1 MAVVYGA
8 RPMSEP
14 RQAPPSPAQGAE
26 STRAAGRGVV
36 FITAA
41 KLYFIVVG
49 YVVQFALPRLLGS
62 AARYGAYSTVM
73 TTASIL
79 NNVLVTGTIQSVSKF
94 TSERDDRAPSALRS
108 ALVYQAVLA
117 GVVGLVY
124 FSLSGWIASGFLKKA
139 SLAPYLRICTVVVV
153 AYAIYATLIGAL
165 NGAKKFSRQAAFD
178 VTFSTLRTGLTLGL
192 AAAGLGV
199 MGALGGFAI
208 AASFIVVAALVV
220 VGTGARG
227 EGVPVSRYVAFAGP
241 LFLYHLLLNGAMTFD
256 LVLLSR
262 YASLAAEASGHV
274 GAEAELIANA
284 QAGYYKAAQAF
295 ALIPYQAILSVGFV
309 LFPLVSRAT
318 FDQDLGATKS
328 YIKGAMRFSLL
339 LVAGGAAVF
348 ASRPAEVI
356 GLVFPPAYRV
366 AGPAL
371 TILSGG
377 FVAFSMFV
385 IACTILNGAGRAW
398 DATMAAAIT
407 LVAVIGANAWLVP
420 GKLQV
425 EGLVA
430 TATATS
436 LGMTIGAVVAGGTV
450 LRRFGALVPVATV
463 ARVAVAAA
471 AAVAVGRAIGD
482 HGKMVTLGAA
492 IAVFA
497 TYLVVLVVL
506 REIRRE
512 DLAVVR
518 KIARRG

>member
-1 MAVVYGA
+1 
-8 RPMSEP
+8 MSEP
-14 RQAPPSPAQGAE
+14 REAAAPEAQGAQNA
-26 STRAAGRGVV
+26 RAAGRGVV

-49 YVVQFALPRLLGS
+49 YIVQFALPRLLGS
-62 AARYGAYSTVM
+62 AALYGAYSTVM

-108 ALVYQAVLA
+108 ALLYQAILA
-117 GVVGLVY
+117 GVVGLAY
-124 FSLSGWIASGFLKKA
+124 FSMAGWIAGSFLKKA

-165 NGAKKFSRQAAFD
+165 NGGKKFSRQAAFD
-178 VTFSTLRTGLTLGL
+178 VGFSTLRTGLTLGL

-208 AASFIVVAALVV
+208 AASVIVVAALVV

-227 EGVPVSRYVAFAGP
+227 EGVPVRRYLALAGP
-241 LFLYHLLLNGAMTFD
+241 LFLYHLLLNGAMTLD

-262 YASLAAEASGHV
+262 YASLAAEADGLT
-274 GAEAELIANA
+274 GAAAEQVANA

-318 FDQDLGATKS
+318 FDQDHAATQG
-328 YIKGAMRFSLL
+328 YIRGAMRFSLL
-339 LVAGGAAVF
+339 LVVGGAAVF
-348 ASRPAEVI
+348 ASRPAQVI
-356 GLVFPPAYRV
+356 GLVFPAAYRV

-371 TILSGG
+371 SILAGG

-398 DATMAAAIT
+398 DATIAAAVT
-407 LVAVIGANAWLVP
+407 LAAVVAANVLLVP
-420 GKLQV
+420 GKLAV
-425 EGLVA
+425 AGLVA

-436 LGMTIGAVVAGGTV
+436 IGMTVGAVVAGAAV
-450 LRRFGALVPVATV
+450 LWRFGALVPIATV
-463 ARVAVAAA
+463 LRVAFA
-471 AAVAVGRAIGD
+471 AAVAVIVGRLVPD
-482 HGKMVTLGAA
+482 LGKVVTLGAA
-492 IAVFA
+492 ILVFA
-497 TYLVVLVVL
+497 AYATVLVAL

-512 DLAVVR
+512 DLAIVR

>member
-1 MAVVYGA
+1 MDAA
-8 RPMSEP
+8 N
-14 RQAPPSPAQGAE
+14 
-26 STRAAGRGVV
+26 TRAAGRGVV
-36 FITAA
+36 SITGA

-62 AARYGAYSTVM
+62 AALYGAYSTVM
-73 TTASIL
+73 TTASL
-79 NNVLVTGTIQSVSKF
+79 VNNVLVTGTIQSVSKF

-108 ALVYQAVLA
+108 ALLYQAIVA
-117 GVVGLVY
+117 GVVGLLF
-124 FSLSGWIASGFLKKA
+124 FSLSGWYASSFLKKA

-165 NGAKKFSRQAAFD
+165 NGGKKFSRQAAFD
-178 VTFSTLRTGLTLGL
+178 VSFSTLRTGLTLGL

-199 MGALGGFAI
+199 MGAVGGFAI
-208 AASFIVVAALVV
+208 AASTIVVAALVV
-220 VGTGARG
+220 VGIGRRG
-227 EGVPVSRYVAFAGP
+227 EGVSVFRYALFALP
-241 LFLYHLLLNGAMTFD
+241 LFLFHWFLNMAMTFD

-262 YASLAAEASGHV
+262 YSSLAAEAAGESGSA
-274 GAEAELIANA
+274 AEQVANA

-318 FDQDLGATKS
+318 FDRDLEVTRS
-328 YIKGAMRFSLL
+328 YIRGAMRFSLL

-356 GLVFPPAYRV
+356 GLVFPAPYRV

-371 TILSGG
+371 SILAGG

-385 IACTILNGAGRAW
+385 IACTILNGAGRVGEA
-398 DATMAAAIT
+398 MIAAAVT
-407 LVAVIGANAWLVP
+407 LAAVVGANAWLVP
-420 GKLQV
+420 GKLGAL
-425 EGLVA
+425 GLVA

-436 LGMTIGAVVAGGTV
+436 IGMTLGAVVAGGAV
-450 LRRFGALVPVATV
+450 LWRFGALVPAATV
-463 ARVAVAAA
+463 LRVAVAAA
-471 AAVAVGRAIGD
+471 AAVLVGRLVPD
-482 HGKMVTLGAA
+482 LGKVVTLGAA
-492 IAVFA
+492 ILVFA
-497 TYLVVLVVL
+497 SYALVLVVL

-512 DLAVVR
+512 DLAIVR

>member
-1 MAVVYGA
+1 
-8 RPMSEP
+8 MSEAREARGEP
-14 RQAPPSPAQGAE
+14 GAGVE
-26 STRAAGRGVV
+26 TTRAAGRGVI
-36 FITAA
+36 FITGA

-62 AARYGAYSTVM
+62 AARYGAYATVM

-94 TSERDDRAPSALRS
+94 TSERDDRAPSVLRS
-108 ALVYQAVLA
+108 ALLFQAVLA
-117 GVVGLVY
+117 GVIGLAY
-124 FSLSGWIASGFLKKA
+124 FSLSGWIATGFLKKA

-153 AYAIYATLIGAL
+153 AYAIYATLIGFL
-165 NGAKKFSRQAAFD
+165 NGTKRFSRQAAFD

-208 AASFIVVAALVV
+208 AATVIVLAALVV
-220 VGTGARG
+220 VGAGKRG
-227 EGVPVSRYVAFAGP
+227 EGVSARRYFALAGP
-241 LFLYHLLLNGAMTFD
+241 LLAYHLLLNGAMTID

-262 YASLAAEASGHV
+262 YASLAAEAAGQNAAA
-274 GAEAELIANA
+274 AEQLANA

-318 FDQDLGATKS
+318 FEKDFETTRGYIRGAV
-328 YIKGAMRFSLL
+328 RFSLL

-356 GLVFPPAYRV
+356 GLVFPPAYRI

-371 TILSGG
+371 SILAGG
-377 FVAFSMFV
+377 FVAFSLFV
-385 IACTILNGAGRAW
+385 ICCTILNGAGRAW
-398 DATMAAAIT
+398 DATVAAAVT
-407 LVAVIGANAWLVP
+407 LVAVVGSNLLLVP
-420 GKLQV
+420 GKLAV
-425 EGLVA
+425 AGLVA

-436 LGMTIGAVVAGGTV
+436 IGMTAGAVLAGGLVYARFRALVPLATV
-450 LRRFGALVPVATV
+450 LRVAC
-463 ARVAVAAA
+463 AAA
-471 AAVAVGRAIGD
+471 AAIALGRVIPD
-482 HGKMVTLGAA
+482 HGKVFTLGAA
-492 IAVFA
+492 LLVFA
-497 TYLVVLVVL
+497 AYGAVLVVL

-512 DLAVVR
+512 DLAIVR
-518 KIARRG
+518 KIARR